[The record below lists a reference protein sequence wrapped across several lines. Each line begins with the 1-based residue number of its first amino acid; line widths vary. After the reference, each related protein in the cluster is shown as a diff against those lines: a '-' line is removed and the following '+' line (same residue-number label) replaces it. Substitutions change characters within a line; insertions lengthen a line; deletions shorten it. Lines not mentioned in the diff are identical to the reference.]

1 MSYEASFLI
10 HIPIPIMTKTKIQ
23 GKFYP
28 LQHDE
33 WLRACRELTPAQRD
47 VLYFVRTLDPYGDG
61 LDISIAEIARQ
72 LSTDRRTVHRSTV
85 SRALKELDAKGFID
99 MELLMV
105 KLNIKAKG
113 VHCCDSEGYTLPFGF
128 SSGVRDAS
136 HRATQGASET
146 TVLPTDNKRDHDAT
160 VLPTDNKRD
169 HDATSVITTQQ
180 ARSPRNNQSLEL
192 SPDIESESPKT
203 IKTIKTIKTL
213 SESERENFLNF
224 AQKKIQELPRTPAL
238 PQKWIES
245 NFEELYVEFQKS
257 VPATPVDWS
266 QHPQRNEWIE
276 QIRQGRPRFIAQ
288 GGPTSERE
296 TRRQFAEWAETNNLV
311 WGDES

>member
-1 MSYEASFLI
+1 
-10 HIPIPIMTKTKIQ
+10 MTKTKIQ

-72 LSTDRRTVHRSTV
+72 LSTDKKTVHRSTV

-113 VHCCDSEGYTLPFGF
+113 LHCCDSEASTLLFGNA
-128 SSGVRDAS
+128 SGVRDIS
-136 HRATQGASET
+136 LLATQGASEI
-146 TVLPTDNKRDHDAT
+146 TVLPTDNERDRDAT

-169 HDATSVITTQQ
+169 HDATSVIMTQQ
-180 ARSPRNNQSLEL
+180 ARSLRNKREPEASQNKDSNSLRLNKTYKDYIDSL
-192 SPDIESESPKT
+192 SPNQ
-203 IKTIKTIKTL
+203 
-213 SESERENFLNF
+213 REKFLEF
-224 AQKKIQELPRTPAL
+224 GLRKAAELPKPPAL
-238 PQKWIES
+238 PKKWIAR
-245 NFEELYVEFQKS
+245 NWEELREEFFTASSQ
-257 VPATPVDWS
+257 TPSQVDPDEAERER
-266 QHPQRNEWIE
+266 QE
-276 QIRQGRPRFIAQ
+276 QINIARRELAELQERQQRWKEQGRR
-288 GGPTSERE
+288 
-296 TRRQFAEWAETNNLV
+296 TRR
-311 WGDES
+311 

>member
-1 MSYEASFLI
+1 
-10 HIPIPIMTKTKIQ
+10 MTKTKIQ

-72 LSTDRRTVHRSTV
+72 LSTDKRTVHRSTV
-85 SRALKELDAKGFID
+85 SRALKELDANGFID

-113 VHCCDSEGYTLPFGF
+113 IHCWDSEAYTLPFGNA
-128 SSGVRDAS
+128 SGVQDAS
-136 HRATQGASET
+136 LRATQEASET
-146 TVLPTDNKRDHDAT
+146 S

-180 ARSPRNNQSLEL
+180 ARSLRNKREPQASPNHDSNSLRLNKTYKDFIDSLCETKREKFLKFGLRKAAEL
-192 SPDIESESPKT
+192 PKPPTLPKKWIERNWQELREEFFTASSQTP
-203 IKTIKTIKTL
+203 
-213 SESERENFLNF
+213 SQVDPAQSERE
-224 AQKKIQELPRTPAL
+224 QQ
-238 PQKWIES
+238 
-245 NFEELYVEFQKS
+245 
-257 VPATPVDWS
+257 
-266 QHPQRNEWIE
+266 E
-276 QIRQGRPRFIAQ
+276 QINAARKELAELQKRQQSWTQPGQ
-288 GGPTSERE
+288 GARG
-296 TRRQFAEWAETNNLV
+296 
-311 WGDES
+311 

>member
-1 MSYEASFLI
+1 
-10 HIPIPIMTKTKIQ
+10 MTKTKIQ

-72 LSTDRRTVHRSTV
+72 LSTDKKTVHRSTV

-113 VHCCDSEGYTLPFGF
+113 VHCCDSEAYTLPFGNA
-128 SSGVRDAS
+128 SGVRDAS
-136 HRATQGASET
+136 LRATQGASEIT
-146 TVLPTDNKRDHDAT
+146 VLLTDNERDRDATVLPIDNKRDHDATVLPTDNERDHDAT

-180 ARSPRNNQSLEL
+180 ARSLRNKREPQASPNKDSNSLRLNKTYKDYIDSLCPNQREKFLEFGL
-192 SPDIESESPKT
+192 RKAAELPKPPALPKKWIERNWEELREEFFTASSPTPSVDPAQ
-203 IKTIKTIKTL
+203 
-213 SESERENFLNF
+213 SERE
-224 AQKKIQELPRTPAL
+224 QQEQINAAR
-238 PQKWIES
+238 
-245 NFEELYVEFQKS
+245 EELAELQKR
-257 VPATPVDWS
+257 
-266 QHPQRNEWIE
+266 QQRWKE
-276 QIRQGRPRFIAQ
+276 QGQG
-288 GGPTSERE
+288 
-296 TRRQFAEWAETNNLV
+296 TRR
-311 WGDES
+311 

>member
-1 MSYEASFLI
+1 MI
-10 HIPIPIMTKTKIQ
+10 KTKIQ

-72 LSTDRRTVHRSTV
+72 LSTDKKTVHRSTV

-113 VHCCDSEGYTLPFGF
+113 VHCCESVAYTLPVGNA
-128 SSGVRDAS
+128 SGVGDATL
-136 HRATQGASET
+136 RATQEASET
-146 TVLPTDNKRDHDAT
+146 TVLPTDNERDHDAT

-180 ARSPRNNQSLEL
+180 ARSLRNEREPQASPDNDSNSLRLNKTYKDYIDSL
-192 SPDIESESPKT
+192 SPSQ
-203 IKTIKTIKTL
+203 
-213 SESERENFLNF
+213 REKFLEF
-224 AQKKIQELPRTPAL
+224 GLRKAAELPKPPAL
-238 PQKWIES
+238 PKKWIAR
-245 NFEELYVEFQKS
+245 NWEELREEFFTAPSQ
-257 VPATPVDWS
+257 TPSQVDLDEAERER
-266 QHPQRNEWIE
+266 QE
-276 QIRQGRPRFIAQ
+276 QINI
-288 GGPTSERE
+288 
-296 TRRQFAEWAETNNLV
+296 TRRELAEQLKRSRDGKNRIRRQK
-311 WGDES
+311 GD

>member
-1 MSYEASFLI
+1 
-10 HIPIPIMTKTKIQ
+10 MTKTKIQ

-72 LSTDRRTVHRSTV
+72 LSTDKRTVHRSTV
-85 SRALKELDAKGFID
+85 SRALKELDANGFID

-113 VHCCDSEGYTLPFGF
+113 IHCWDSEACTLPFENA
-128 SSGVRDAS
+128 SGVQDAS
-136 HRATQGASET
+136 LRATQGASET
-146 TVLPTDNKRDHDAT
+146 SVLPTDNKRDHDAT

-180 ARSPRNNQSLEL
+180 ARSLRNKREPQASPNKNSNSLRL
-192 SPDIESESPKT
+192 
-203 IKTIKTIKTL
+203 IKTYKDYIDSL
-213 SESERENFLNF
+213 SRNQREKFMEFGLRK
-224 AQKKIQELPRTPAL
+224 AEELPKPPAL
-238 PQKWIES
+238 PKKWIARNWQELREEFFTTSSQTLGQVDPAES
-245 NFEELYVEFQKS
+245 EGEQ
-257 VPATPVDWS
+257 
-266 QHPQRNEWIE
+266 QE
-276 QIRQGRPRFIAQ
+276 QINAARKELAELQKRQQSWREQDQ
-288 GGPTSERE
+288 GARG
-296 TRRQFAEWAETNNLV
+296 
-311 WGDES
+311 

>member
-1 MSYEASFLI
+1 
-10 HIPIPIMTKTKIQ
+10 MTQTKIQ

-61 LDISIAEIARQ
+61 LEISIAEIARQ
-72 LSTDRRTVHRSTV
+72 LSTDKRTVHRSTV

-113 VHCCDSEGYTLPFGF
+113 VHCCDSEAYTLPFGNA
-128 SSGVRDAS
+128 SGVGDATLL
-136 HRATQGASET
+136 ATQGASET
-146 TVLPTDNKRDHDAT
+146 TALPTDNERDHDATVLPTDNKRDHDAT

-180 ARSPRNNQSLEL
+180 ARSLRNKREPQASPNKDSSSLRLNKTYKDFKDSL
-192 SPDIESESPKT
+192 SA
-203 IKTIKTIKTL
+203 
-213 SESERENFLNF
+213 SEREKFLEFGLNK
-224 AQKKIQELPRTPAL
+224 AAELPKPPTL
-238 PQKWIES
+238 PQKWVER
-245 NFEELYVEFQKS
+245 NFKELYAEFSKQFGEAVAPS
-257 VPATPVDWS
+257 QDWANHPRRDEWLEEMLTKGSGAFIGLAPS
-266 QHPQRNEWIE
+266 QER
-276 QIRQGRPRFIAQ
+276 
-288 GGPTSERE
+288 SERLKF
-296 TRRQFAEWAETNNLV
+296 REWAKANNHI
-311 WGDES
+311 